1 MNDYQIRVIDEKTS
15 LSNRLSMLR
24 AFFHNPIY
32 HRLPEAEQLRLRYQE
47 KFMTGYLD
55 TLLLRIAAFEV

>member
-1 MNDYQIRVIDEKTS
+1 
-15 LSNRLSMLR
+15 
-24 AFFHNPIY
+24 
-32 HRLPEAEQLRLRYQE
+32 LPEAEQLRLRYQE